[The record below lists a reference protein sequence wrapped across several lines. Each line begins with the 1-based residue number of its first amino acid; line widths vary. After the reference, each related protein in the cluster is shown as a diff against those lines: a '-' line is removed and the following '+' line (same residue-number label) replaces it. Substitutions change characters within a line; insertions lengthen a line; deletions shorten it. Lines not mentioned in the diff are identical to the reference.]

1 MTTPWTKDDLV
12 IEGLKIKMADIFAK
26 GKYEWTHVL
35 LLSYNHLGKKEITL
49 PETNQAIFISYKNYK
64 THKPKK
70 EFPGG

>member
-1 MTTPWTKDDLV
+1 
-12 IEGLKIKMADIFAK
+12 MADIFAK